1 MENARALMPELR
13 RELEALVRIPSISA
27 PGRIDQPL
35 LDAFEMTSR
44 LFAEAGVAVD
54 RLDLPDTA
62 PVVTGTIPAPE
73 GAPTVLLYSHYDV
86 VPAGDEALWTSPP
99 FEPTER
105 DGALF
110 GRGVADTKSNI
121 VAHVGALR
129 AWGGRPP
136 VGIKL
141 CIEGYEEIGSGALTA
156 YPPTD
161 PERFQADALVIGDM
175 GSIRPGMP
183 TLTTALRGMANVTLE
198 VRTLESGKHSGMY
211 GGAAPD
217 ALLAVLRAL
226 ASLHDANGDVAV
238 AGLRRDEWEGE
249 QQPEEDFRELGTV
262 LDGMPLIGTGGLGS
276 RVWSGPAITV
286 VGIDV
291 PSVDGAVN
299 AVSPYA
305 RAVLNVRVH
314 PEQDAAEAQDAV
326 IRHLRAQR
334 PFGIELDVRPGR
346 DRQRLRGADRGAG
359 LRRGAGRV
367 VGGLGP
373 RRDAG
378 RQRRL
383 DPDRER
389 ARRGAARRRGPA
401 RRDHGR
407 VRQHPRAGRAA
418 APERVRERD
427 RRGGRLLR
435 PLRGGVGGAMSAHVD
450 GTGGFG
456 ETEGGFAQRVLAR
469 IEAVGNKVPDPAIL
483 FLAMCVGVIVL
494 SQLLD
499 WLNVSVTSEVV
510 AHDPAVDDSLDG
522 VSSLPTTPRPR
533 TTRSRPRPS
542 RCRAC

>member
-1 MENARALMPELR
+1 MPDLR
-13 RELEALVRIPSISA
+13 RELEALVRIPSVSA

-99 FEPTER
+99 FEPAER

-175 GSIRPGMP
+175 GSMRPGMP

-217 ALLAVLRAL
+217 ALLAVLRAV

-238 AGLRRDEWEGE
+238 DGLRREEWKGE
-249 QQPEEDFRELGTV
+249 QQPEQDFRELGTV

-314 PEQDAAEAQDAV
+314 PEQDATEAQDAV
-326 IRHLRAQR
+326 IRHLLAQR
-334 PFGIELDVRPGR
+334 PYGIELDVKPGATGNGFAARTEGPAYEAARAAWSAAWGR
-346 DRQRLRGADRGAG
+346 DVMLAGSGGSIPIVSALAEALPDAEALLVGATDGFANIH
-359 LRRGAGRV
+359 
-367 VGGLGP
+367 GP
-373 RRDAG
+373 D
-378 RQRRL
+378 
-383 DPDRER
+383 E
-389 ARRGAARRRGPA
+389 
-401 RRDHGR
+401 
-407 VRQHPRAGRAA
+407 
-418 APERVRERD
+418 
-427 RRGGRLLR
+427 RLL
-435 PLRGGVGGAMSAHVD
+435 LSEFENATVAEAD
-450 GTGGFG
+450 FFG
-456 ETEGGFAQRVLAR
+456 RYAEAWKAR
-469 IEAVGNKVPDPAIL
+469 
-483 FLAMCVGVIVL
+483 
-494 SQLLD
+494 
-499 WLNVSVTSEVV
+499 
-510 AHDPAVDDSLDG
+510 
-522 VSSLPTTPRPR
+522 
-533 TTRSRPRPS
+533 
-542 RCRAC
+542 